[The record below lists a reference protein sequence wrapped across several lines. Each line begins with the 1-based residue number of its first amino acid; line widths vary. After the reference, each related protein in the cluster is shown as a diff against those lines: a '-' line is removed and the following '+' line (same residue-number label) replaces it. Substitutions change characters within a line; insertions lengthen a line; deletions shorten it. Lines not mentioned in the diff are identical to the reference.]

1 VFTMPEVKG
10 ELLIAMIAIVIIVV
24 AVVAYFASTPPAE
37 VKPVGKVSWSIG
49 TCTAGSVGYVAH
61 SATAD
66 IPERYLFAS
75 AFSGAHLPV
84 LMMYWC
90 TMFRAL

>member
-1 VFTMPEVKG
+1 MPEVKG

-66 IPERYLFAS
+66 IPEEGTSSLQ
-75 AFSGAHLPV
+75 P
-84 LMMYWC
+84 
-90 TMFRAL
+90 FRAPTCQFS